1 MKETYE
7 TLQAQYSPKKS
18 AMPFAS
24 KKTMNTDQ
32 PIKKSKVDAEPQSLP
47 EVSSER
53 YYQTTKS
60 LGISKLKI
68 FLKFINIF

>member
-1 MKETYE
+1 MEEPCE
-7 TLQAQYSPKKS
+7 TLQAQYSLKKS

-32 PIKKSKVDAEPQSLP
+32 PLKKSKVDAEPQPLP

-53 YYQTTKS
+53 YYQTTKI

-68 FLKFINIF
+68 FLNFVNIV